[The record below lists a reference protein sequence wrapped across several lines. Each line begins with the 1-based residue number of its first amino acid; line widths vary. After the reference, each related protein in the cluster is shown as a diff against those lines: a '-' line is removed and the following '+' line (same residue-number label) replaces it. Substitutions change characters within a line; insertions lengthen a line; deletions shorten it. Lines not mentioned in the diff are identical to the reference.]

1 MRFYYD
7 STKPGEKIDSAT
19 NTVTQEG
26 QRIVKVQIKNADGT
40 YTDIDPNGYYIV
52 ATNSFMA
59 GGGDFYRA
67 MRAAKDDNRF
77 YELNLVDYEIF
88 HEHLDRVGVVN
99 QTTEGRSTDL
109 KGSPL
114 PGEGNGSN
122 PGNGGGNNGSNP
134 GSGNSGGGTT
144 TPTTPTT
151 PETPTNPTEPTT
163 PTTPSV
169 PGNGN
174 GDGTTT
180 PNPGVI
186 LKDIGNHWAA
196 AAIQEAISRGIVN
209 GYADGNFRPN
219 APATRAEFAVMLA
232 RAFKLPA
239 SNKALTF
246 KDANKIPAWAQSFI
260 AQAVEQGI
268 ISGYTDETFRASGKV
283 SRVEMTV
290 MLVRALGLPIESNAT
305 LSFTDA
311 HKVPAWAV
319 PYIAAAYE
327 AGLVKGSGNNMFN
340 PLANATRA
348 EVVTLLISASEL

>member
-1 MRFYYD
+1 
-7 STKPGEKIDSAT
+7 
-19 NTVTQEG
+19 
-26 QRIVKVQIKNADGT
+26 
-40 YTDIDPNGYYIV
+40 
-52 ATNSFMA
+52 
-59 GGGDFYRA
+59 
-67 MRAAKDDNRF
+67 MRAAKDANRF
-77 YELNLVDYEIF
+77 YELNLVDYEVF
-88 HEHLDRVGVVN
+88 HEHLNRVGVVN

-109 KGSPL
+109 KGAPL
-114 PGEGNGSN
+114 PGDGNGSN

-144 TPTTPTT
+144 TPTTPV
-151 PETPTNPTEPTT
+151 TPTNPTTPTT

-174 GDGTTT
+174 GGTTT

-196 AAIQEAISRGIVN
+196 AAIEQAISRGIVN

-219 APATRAEFAVMLA
+219 ASATRAEFAVMLA
-232 RAFKLPA
+232 RAFELPA
-239 SNKALTF
+239 SSKALTF
-246 KDANKIPAWAQSFI
+246 KDADKIPAWAQSFI

-268 ISGYTDETFRASGKV
+268 ISGYTDETFRASGNV

-311 HKVPAWAV
+311 NRVPAWAV

-327 AGLVKGSGNNMFN
+327 AGLIKGTGNNRFN

-348 EVVTLLISASEL
+348 EVVTLLMSASEL